1 MVEQFFYEPK
11 QNIFYICDD
20 GHGDYNRSYE
30 QYDRDI
36 DYADYS
42 TDHRDNNFFNIEK
55 KKKKNEKI
63 LKKIKTQNKN
73 LKNQKY
79 LLVHTRLR
87 TFREKN
93 ILK

>member
-1 MVEQFFYEPK
+1 MEAQSFYEAN
-11 QNIFYICDD
+11 QNVCYICDD

-55 KKKKNEKI
+55 KVKKSKKEIINNAWKN
-63 LKKIKTQNKN
+63 
-73 LKNQKY
+73 
-79 LLVHTRLR
+79 
-87 TFREKN
+87 FDD
-93 ILK
+93 

>member
-30 QYDRDI
+30 QYERDI

-55 KKKKNEKI
+55 KKKKR
-63 LKKIKTQNKN
+63 QR
-73 LKNQKY
+73 
-79 LLVHTRLR
+79 V
-87 TFREKN
+87 
-93 ILK
+93 

>member
-55 KKKKNEKI
+55 KKKKIIKLSECQRGIHFFFDIIIGQNINDIFKI
-63 LKKIKTQNKN
+63 RV
-73 LKNQKY
+73 Y
-79 LLVHTRLR
+79 Y
-87 TFREKN
+87 E
-93 ILK
+93 

>member
-42 TDHRDNNFFNIEK
+42 PDH
-55 KKKKNEKI
+55 
-63 LKKIKTQNKN
+63 
-73 LKNQKY
+73 
-79 LLVHTRLR
+79 
-87 TFREKN
+87 
-93 ILK
+93 